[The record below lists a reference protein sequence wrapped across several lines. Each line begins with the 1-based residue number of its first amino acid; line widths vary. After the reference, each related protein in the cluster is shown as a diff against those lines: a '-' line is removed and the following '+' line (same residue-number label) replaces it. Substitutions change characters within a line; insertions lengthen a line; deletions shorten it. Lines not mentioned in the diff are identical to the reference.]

1 MPDTIADIKVIDAS
15 ALAALVFDEP
25 EGDLVAE
32 RIRDCELVA
41 PTLLSF
47 EMANICWVK
56 ARRNPEEREALL
68 AAFRTPGLVVET
80 LDVDHQAVVELA
92 LRTGLT
98 AYDANYLWLARDLS
112 IELVTLDRQLAALVE
127 AAP

>member
-1 MPDTIADIKVIDAS
+1 MSDIVAGIKVIDAS

-25 EGDLVAE
+25 EADLVAE
-32 RIRDCELVA
+32 YVRDRELVA

-47 EMANICWVK
+47 EMANVCWVK
-56 ARRNPEEREALL
+56 IRRNPDEREALL
-68 AAFRTPGLVVET
+68 AAFQTPGLVIET

-92 LRTGLT
+92 LQTGLT
-98 AYDANYLWLARDLS
+98 AYDASYLWLARDLS
-112 IELVTLDRQLAALVE
+112 IKLVTLDRQLAALME